1 MSFITSSPIECYTEH
16 PLSAYGEL
24 GEVFQAIGE
33 DRNTYIRAG
42 TGFLIYGPPGN
53 GKSSV
58 VGALHKVLA
67 DQKVMVHWV
76 DCAQWPTTFFDRSE
90 LVEDLISQNCHILV
104 LDDLGREQPFCN
116 KDLER
121 VIMAR
126 SKLKNRLDFMTC
138 NLNVDVNDAEECEL
152 TTTYGQAA
160 RSRLFGM
167 CRRNIINF
175 NGPDHRLALG

>member
-33 DRNTYIRAG
+33 DHYPFMMPG
-42 TGFLIYGPPGN
+42 TGYLVYGPPGN

-67 DQKVMVHWV
+67 DQKIMVHWV
-76 DCAQWPTTFFDRSE
+76 DCAQWPTSFFDRDE
-90 LVEDLISQNCHILV
+90 LIADLSASTCHILV
-104 LDDLGREQPFCN
+104 LDDLGREPERCHR
-116 KDLER
+116 DLER

-126 SKLKNRLDFMTC
+126 SKLKARLDFITC

-152 TTTYGQAA
+152 AKIYGQAA

-167 CRRNIINF
+167 CRRNVINF

>member
-24 GEVFQAIGE
+24 GERFAEIGE
-33 DRNTYIRAG
+33 DHRPSIYVG
-42 TGFLIYGPPGN
+42 TGYLIYGPPGN
-53 GKSSV
+53 GKSSC

-67 DQKVMVHWV
+67 DQKIMVHWV
-76 DCAQWPTTFFDRSE
+76 DCAQWPTSFFDRDE
-90 LVEDLISQNCHILV
+90 LVADLSASTCHILV
-104 LDDLGREQPFCN
+104 LDDLGREAKHCHR
-116 KDLER
+116 DIER

-138 NLNVDVNDAEECEL
+138 NLNVNVDDSEQCEL
-152 TTTYGQAA
+152 STIYGQAA

-167 CRRNIINF
+167 CRRNIVNF
-175 NGPDHRLALG
+175 NGPDHRMSVG